1 MAGTTAQILQI
12 TGVDPKA
19 AKHILSIENNPVDKL
34 GFDGTLQRSKLTSNP
49 TLDNALLLHTRMNDA
64 LNAVEKALETNNP
77 QLISEATDN
86 IKPMF
91 EMNPDLQKAFELRFP
106 ETAKKLQNMNIL
118 TQAIEAKHLA
128 QPENTPNPN
137 NTNTFKPG
145 A

>member
-1 MAGTTAQILQI
+1 MAGTTAKIFEI
-12 TGVDPKA
+12 TGVSQKA
-19 AKHILSIENNPVDKL
+19 ANHILFIESNPVDKL

-49 TLDNALLLHTRMNDA
+49 TLDNTLLLHTRMNNA

-106 ETAKKLQNMNIL
+106 ETAKKLQDINIL
-118 TQAIEAKHLA
+118 NQAIEAKHLS
-128 QPENTPNPN
+128 QPENTPNPD
-137 NTNTFKPG
+137 NTITFRPG